1 MTAIFM
7 IAPDGLSC
15 FFHIYKFIA
24 VNRDRRA
31 FLWKSFRQEIR
42 LALGKMW
49 LARANMTFQP
59 VLEGCVGFIFH
70 SLCVDDYLGN
80 TPGGCWADQVERG
93 LEVLSTA
100 GAPRKV
106 ETEKSFCAFFRNCMR
121 GNREWKIKSWDLGYL
136 GGRVYWF
143 SMRNGWLTPQMI
155 APGWEQVQRDQSPE
169 LNPQGNSRWISH
181 LWCSRFPLSYATEG
195 DIPYSGESAGDTLDL
210 TSTSKRPGWR
220 WVLWNGQ
227 QESGAYIVVTLTDN
241 ALRSGEILLLLTSTV
256 FVGQRRHT
264 NLVQGWGGGS
274 DILRLWETLQMKI
287 QIWRAKGPVVRYQV

>member
-106 ETEKSFCAFFRNCMR
+106 KTEKSFCAFFRNCMR
-121 GNREWKIKSWDLGYL
+121 GNREWKMKSWDLGYL

-181 LWCSRFPLSYATEG
+181 LWCSQFPLSYATEG
-195 DIPYSGESAGDTLDL
+195 DIPYWYSLLWRKRWRHAGSHINIKEARVTLSSLKRTARVRGLHSGYFDRQCASERGNSSSFDLNGVCRAAAAYQFGSGVRWRLRHIETMRNPSDEDPDL
-210 TSTSKRPGWR
+210 TR
-220 WVLWNGQ
+220 Q
-227 QESGAYIVVTLTDN
+227 
-241 ALRSGEILLLLTSTV
+241 RSG
-256 FVGQRRHT
+256 R
-264 NLVQGWGGGS
+264 
-274 DILRLWETLQMKI
+274 
-287 QIWRAKGPVVRYQV
+287 

>member
-1 MTAIFM
+1 MVIDFDEKQIIRNKLSRLWRAFLAGREILRHGRIAVKVLERWLGHMTAIFM

-106 ETEKSFCAFFRNCMR
+106 KTEKSFCAFFRNCMR
-121 GNREWKIKSWDLGYL
+121 GNREWKMKS
-136 GGRVYWF
+136 
-143 SMRNGWLTPQMI
+143 
-155 APGWEQVQRDQSPE
+155 
-169 LNPQGNSRWISH
+169 
-181 LWCSRFPLSYATEG
+181 
-195 DIPYSGESAGDTLDL
+195 
-210 TSTSKRPGWR
+210 
-220 WVLWNGQ
+220 
-227 QESGAYIVVTLTDN
+227 
-241 ALRSGEILLLLTSTV
+241 
-256 FVGQRRHT
+256 
-264 NLVQGWGGGS
+264 
-274 DILRLWETLQMKI
+274 
-287 QIWRAKGPVVRYQV
+287 

>member
-1 MTAIFM
+1 MVIDFDEKQIIRNKLSRLWRAFLAGREILRHGRIAVKVLERWLGHMTAIFM

-24 VNRDRRA
+24 VNRDRGA

-121 GNREWKIKSWDLGYL
+121 GNREWKMKS
-136 GGRVYWF
+136 
-143 SMRNGWLTPQMI
+143 
-155 APGWEQVQRDQSPE
+155 
-169 LNPQGNSRWISH
+169 
-181 LWCSRFPLSYATEG
+181 
-195 DIPYSGESAGDTLDL
+195 
-210 TSTSKRPGWR
+210 
-220 WVLWNGQ
+220 
-227 QESGAYIVVTLTDN
+227 
-241 ALRSGEILLLLTSTV
+241 
-256 FVGQRRHT
+256 
-264 NLVQGWGGGS
+264 
-274 DILRLWETLQMKI
+274 
-287 QIWRAKGPVVRYQV
+287 